1 MGTRER
7 EPDDWAVEAKEFLRK
22 LLIGKEVNVQMEYT
36 RKLPIANRDSVMS
49 FGNIVL
55 KEKGEEVNVS
65 ERVVRNGFA
74 TVVKHRAEEER
85 SSIYE
90 KLMEAEEEAR
100 SSRKHIYSGKDAP
113 MHRQNDV
120 SLPQNTSRLVLQL
133 AVYFPVLVPTSTNR
147 YVWPD

>member
-1 MGTRER
+1 MGSRER
-7 EPDDWAVEAKEFLRK
+7 EPDHWAVDAKEFLRK

-36 RKLPIANRDSVMS
+36 RKVAIVNRDPTMA
-49 FGNIVL
+49 FGNILV
-55 KEKGEEVNVS
+55 KDKGEEVNVS
-65 ERVVRNGFA
+65 ESVVRNGFA

-100 SSRKHIYSGKDAP
+100 SSRKHIHSGKDAP

-120 SLPQNTSRLVLQL
+120 SLPQNTSRWVLL
-133 AVYFPVLVPTSTNR
+133 SAV
-147 YVWPD
+147 